1 MKLFKSLLAAAVVML
16 CVTPFDLRAAEPASR
31 GSEGEKLVRQLFS
44 DMKAK
49 NTAALEKWLAPGFQ
63 SVHEDGARNREEE
76 MKLLKGLNLSDYT
89 LSNFKVTQNG
99 RVLIV
104 TYDFSGEETIGGKRL
119 SKRPAHRLSIF
130 LKTDSGWQWLA
141 HANLNPMKIG
151 KALLD

>member
-1 MKLFKSLLAAAVVML
+1 MKVSKSLLAAALVML
-16 CVTPFDLRAAEPASR
+16 CAGPLDLRAAESAPQ

-63 SVHEDGARNREEE
+63 SLHEDGARNREEE

-99 RVLIV
+99 PVLIV
-104 TYDFSGEETIGGKRL
+104 TYSFSGEETVGGKRL
-119 SKRPAHRLSIF
+119 SKRPSLRLTIF
-130 LKTDSGWQWLA
+130 QKTDSGWQWLA
-141 HANLNPMKIG
+141 HANLNPIK
-151 KALLD
+151 